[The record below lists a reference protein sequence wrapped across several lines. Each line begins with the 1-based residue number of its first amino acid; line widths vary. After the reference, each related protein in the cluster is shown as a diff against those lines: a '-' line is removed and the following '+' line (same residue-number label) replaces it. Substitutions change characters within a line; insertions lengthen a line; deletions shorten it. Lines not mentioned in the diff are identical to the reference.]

1 MTKEQTNLAMKAQML
16 AVEAAFE
23 ANGNSARPSRLD
35 LAARLYDDAAG
46 YWEAVGGRSM
56 EAGECRRLA
65 AECRKKAEGQ

>member
-1 MTKEQTNLAMKAQML
+1 MTKEQTLLAMKAQMVQQEAWL
-16 AVEAAFE
+16 AAGRKFDQE
-23 ANGNSARPSRLD
+23 